1 MTDLVDFVL
10 DFCRAQGGVVEPP
23 AYGVYDVLLP
33 EAVAAQLDID
43 PLQRFAFDDASAA
56 ASNGVTLLTYGHPL
70 VERMMETAR
79 AVPACARFYVNDVR
93 LDKTG
98 LAALARSVLSFPNA
112 NLSEIPHTLEGRA
125 MFRYVRFNFK
135 AALLTDE
142 KREQLVSV
150 LMDAQTGAVVDDFS
164 ATEAHRLAETPVF
177 TDSSTGSGLGLSLAP
192 AQWTAAPD
200 PLAPEPFRA
209 LLDRAARAAVD
220 RLGMV
225 ITPLEKRAAR
235 HLELDRARLETY
247 YAGLEH
253 DLERRLKRA
262 DDEARRAN
270 LESKLA
276 VTRADHAAKLADVN
290 AKYHLRVEL
299 DLINLA
305 VIAQPKILLPVRIE
319 NRQAGVT
326 RHVVWDS
333 LRHTIEP
340 LVCDVCILPR
350 VKLFLC
356 ANNHLAC
363 GDCLAP
369 QCVDCKRVYCQHCA
383 AEVVTCV
390 VCDRPVC
397 QKSLN
402 RCRECGRGTCHQHM
416 GLCHAADGQPQRA
429 LAPVS
434 VAAPMSTLD
443 APTRPPRKKPAAK
456 RKSPAPEALPSPAY
470 KVIVQIEKAEPL
482 VVAFVFDKDEQE
494 IAQRQWVLM
503 EWGIQVQCF
512 CEKGW
517 RCKSARRLLK
527 PKSAAQIEAQ
537 LEAEFAQLCAEY
549 RVPVYRMSVY
559 SLQQGVP
566 TRIPKLNLGGAWKDK
581 VLLDAARAGFP
592 DEIDKP
598 E

>member
-1 MTDLVDFVL
+1 MTDLADFVL

-23 AYGVYDVLLP
+23 TYGVYDVLLP
-33 EAVAAQLDID
+33 DATAAQLGID
-43 PLQRFAFDDASAA
+43 PWQRFAFDDASAA

-70 VERMMETAR
+70 VERMMEAAR

-98 LAALARSVLSFPNA
+98 LAALARDSLSFPNA
-112 NLSEIPHTLEGRA
+112 NLGEVPHTLEERA

-150 LMDAQTGAVVDDFS
+150 LMDAQTGAAVDDFS
-164 ATEAHRLAETPVF
+164 AAEAHRLAETPAF
-177 TDSSTGSGLGLSLAP
+177 TALPAAP
-192 AQWTAAPD
+192 AQWTAARD

-209 LLDRAARAAVD
+209 LLDRAARVAVD
-220 RLGMV
+220 RLEAV

-247 YAGLEH
+247 YAGLER
-253 DLERRLKRA
+253 DLERRLRRA
-262 DDEARRAN
+262 DAEAAEARRTS

-276 VTRADHAAKLADVN
+276 ATRADHAAKLADVE

-299 DLINLA
+299 DLVNLA
-305 VIAQPKILLPVRIE
+305 VIAQPKIMLPVRIE

-340 LVCDVCILPR
+340 LVCDVCLRPG

-363 GDCLAP
+363 GREACLAP
-369 QCVDCKRVYCQHCA
+369 QCVDCKRVYCRHCA

-402 RCRECGRGTCHQHM
+402 RCRECGRGTCHQHI
-416 GLCHAADGQPQRA
+416 GLCHAADGQPRRMGA
-429 LAPVS
+429 V
-434 VAAPMSTLD
+434 VAASETLSAPSAG
-443 APTRPPRKKPAAK
+443 APTQRLPGKQAPK
-456 RKSPAPEALPSPAY
+456 RKSPAPELAASAGY
-470 KVIVQIEKAEPL
+470 RVMVQIEKGQPF
-482 VVAFVFDKDEQE
+482 VIAFVLGKDDREV
-494 IAQRQWVLM
+494 AQRQWVLM

-537 LEAEFAQLCAEY
+537 LEAEIAQMCAEY
-549 RVPVYRMSVY
+549 HVPIYRLSLY
-559 SLQQGVP
+559 TLQQGAP
-566 TRIPKLNLGGAWKDK
+566 TRIPKLSLGGAWKDK
-581 VLLDAARAGFP
+581 ALLEAARAGFP
-592 DEIDKP
+592 AEVDQSE
-598 E
+598 

>member
-1 MTDLVDFVL
+1 MSDLADFVL
-10 DFCRAQGGVVEPP
+10 DFCSAQGGVVEPP

-33 EAVAAQLDID
+33 DVVAAQLGID
-43 PLQRFAFDDASAA
+43 PLQRFGFDESA
-56 ASNGVTLLTYGHPL
+56 ASNGVTLLSYSHPL
-70 VERMMETAR
+70 VERMMEAAR
-79 AVPACARFYVNDVR
+79 AVPACARFYITDVR

-98 LAALARSVLSFPNA
+98 LAALARNGLSFPNA
-112 NLSEIPHTLEGRA
+112 NLVEVPHTLEARA

-135 AALLTDE
+135 AALISDE

-150 LMDAQTGAVVDDFS
+150 LMDAQTGAAVDDFS

-177 TDSSTGSGLGLSLAP
+177 TQLPPAP
-192 AQWTAAPD
+192 APWTAAPD

-209 LLDRAARAAVD
+209 LLDRAARAAVEG
-220 RLGMV
+220 LGAA

-247 YAGLEH
+247 YAGLER

-262 DDEARRAN
+262 EDEARRAN

-276 VTRADHAAKLADVN
+276 ATRADHAAKLADVE
-290 AKYHLRVEL
+290 AKYHLRVEM

-305 VIAQPKILLPVRIE
+305 IIAQPKIMLPVRIE

-326 RHVVWDS
+326 RVVAWDS
-333 LRHTIEP
+333 LRHSIEP
-340 LVCDVCILPR
+340 LVCDVCIRPR
-350 VKLFLC
+350 LKLFLC
-356 ANNHLAC
+356 ANHHLAC

-369 QCVDCKRVYCQHCA
+369 QCVDCKRIYCQHCA

-402 RCRECGRGTCHQHM
+402 RCRECGRGTCHQHI
-416 GLCHAADGQPQRA
+416 GICHAADGQPQRSGA
-429 LAPVS
+429 V
-434 VAAPMSTLD
+434 VAAPEASPASPAGALTK
-443 APTRPPRKKPAAK
+443 PKPRKLVARRKSSAPEPAAASGY
-456 RKSPAPEALPSPAY
+456 R
-470 KVIVQIEKAEPL
+470 VVVQIEKGEPL
-482 VVAFVFDKDEQE
+482 VVAFVLDKDDQE
-494 IAQRQWVLM
+494 VAQRQWILM
-503 EWGIQVQCF
+503 EWGISVQCF

-537 LEAEFAQLCAEY
+537 LEAETAQLCAEY
-549 RVPVYRMSVY
+549 RVPIYRLSVNIV
-559 SLQQGVP
+559 QQGVP
-566 TRIPKLNLGGAWKDK
+566 TRIPKLSLGGAWKDK
-581 VLLDAARAGFP
+581 VLLDAARAGFL

>member
-1 MTDLVDFVL
+1 MTDLADFVL

-23 AYGVYDVLLP
+23 AYGIYDVLLP
-33 EAVAAQLDID
+33 DVVAVQLGID
-43 PLQRFAFDDASAA
+43 TLQRFGFDENA
-56 ASNGVTLLTYGHPL
+56 ASNGVTLLNYSHPL
-70 VERMMETAR
+70 VERMMEAAR
-79 AVPACARFYVNDVR
+79 AVPACARFYITDVR

-98 LAALARSVLSFPNA
+98 LATLARDSLSLPNA
-112 NLSEIPHTLEGRA
+112 NLVEVPHTLEARA

-135 AALLTDE
+135 AALISDE

-150 LMDAQTGAVVDDFS
+150 LMDAQTGAAVDDFS
-164 ATEAHRLAETPVF
+164 ATEAHRLVETPVF
-177 TDSSTGSGLGLSLAP
+177 TQLPPAP

-200 PLAPEPFRA
+200 PLAPEPFHA
-209 LLDRAARAAVD
+209 LLDRAARAAVEV
-220 RLGMV
+220 LGAA
-225 ITPLEKRAAR
+225 ITPLEKRTAR

-247 YAGLEH
+247 YASLER
-253 DLERRLKRA
+253 DLVRRLKRA
-262 DDEARRAN
+262 EDEARRAN

-276 VTRADHAAKLADVN
+276 ATRADHAAKLADVE

-305 VIAQPKILLPVRIE
+305 IIAQPKIMLPVRIE

-326 RHVVWDS
+326 RHVAWDS
-333 LRHTIEP
+333 LRHSIEP
-340 LVCDVCILPR
+340 LVCDVCIRPR
-350 VKLFLC
+350 AKLFLC

-369 QCVDCKRVYCQHCA
+369 QCVDCKRIYCQHCA
-383 AEVVTCV
+383 AELTACV

-402 RCRECGRGTCHQHM
+402 HCRECGRGTCHQHI
-416 GLCHAADGQPQRA
+416 GLCHTADGQPQRSGA
-429 LAPVS
+429 V
-434 VAAPMSTLD
+434 VAAPEASPASPAGVPTKPKKQVVRRKSS
-443 APTRPPRKKPAAK
+443 APEPAAASSY
-456 RKSPAPEALPSPAY
+456 R
-470 KVIVQIEKAEPL
+470 VVVQIEKGEPL
-482 VVAFVFDKDEQE
+482 VVAFVLDKDDQE
-494 IAQRQWVLM
+494 VAQRQWILM
-503 EWGIQVQCF
+503 EWGINVQCF

-537 LEAEFAQLCAEY
+537 LEAETAQLCAEY

-581 VLLDAARAGFP
+581 VLLDAARAGFL